1 MAHTDPLVAAVGLP
15 KDSRIGS
22 FYPAPHLADAYA
34 VALAHDTI
42 GDPERLARFLFA
54 QQPAWIGR
62 LMTLRDALVA
72 GLGLKTA
79 RQLKAL
85 DTGGGSRRVG
95 IFKIYETTPNE
106 VILGE
111 DDRHL
116 DFRVSVLYRPQANGT
131 AAVPQLVVS
140 TVVCCHNRLGR
151 NYIKLIAPFHRR
163 VVQAGL
169 RRASHIG
176 WPTQGTL

>member
-1 MAHTDPLVAAVGLP
+1 MTPTEAIVSAVELP

-22 FYPAPHLADAYA
+22 IYPATHLADAYA

-42 GDPERLARFLFA
+42 SDPELLARFLFA
-54 QQPAWIGR
+54 QQPAWIGH
-62 LMTLRDALVA
+62 LMTLRDTLVA

-85 DTGGGSRRVG
+85 DAQGRSHRVG
-95 IFKIYETTPNE
+95 IFKIYQTTPSE
-106 VILGE
+106 IILGE

-116 DFRVSVLYRPQANGT
+116 DFRVSVLYRPQARGT
-131 AAVPQLVVS
+131 AGAPQLVVS

-151 NYIKLIAPFHRR
+151 NYIRLIAPFHRR

-169 RRASHIG
+169 RRAAHIG
-176 WPTQGTL
+176 WPTQGIV